1 MMIDFVKKYSLPIGL
16 NRSIKKNKTKRYN
29 IHYKDARNI
38 LLFFTSEGNQKLAMV
53 KSLQN
58 KMEKEGKKVRC
69 LYLLL
74 DDMDKPDVHLDVGM
88 DRFSPEDFSY
98 MGKII
103 KPNVREILNIEYDYL
118 IHADMESNMYA
129 DLILAQSKARCRVG
143 KHFKERER
151 HYELMIGIPEDKKI
165 NFLLDQVYHY
175 LKVI

>member
-16 NRSIKKNKTKRYN
+16 KKSIKNNKSKRYN
-29 IHYKDARNI
+29 IHYADAKNI

-53 KSLQN
+53 KGMQN

-74 DDMDKPDVHLDVGM
+74 DEIDKPDVHLDVGM
-88 DRFSPEDFSY
+88 DRLVPEDFSY
-98 MGKII
+98 LGKIT
-103 KPNVREILNIEYDYL
+103 KPEVKEILKIEYDYL

-129 DLILAQSKARCRVG
+129 DLILAQSKAKCRVG
-143 KHFKERER
+143 KHFEEREK
-151 HYELMIGIPEDKKI
+151 HYELMIEIPEEKKI

-175 LKVI
+175 IKVI